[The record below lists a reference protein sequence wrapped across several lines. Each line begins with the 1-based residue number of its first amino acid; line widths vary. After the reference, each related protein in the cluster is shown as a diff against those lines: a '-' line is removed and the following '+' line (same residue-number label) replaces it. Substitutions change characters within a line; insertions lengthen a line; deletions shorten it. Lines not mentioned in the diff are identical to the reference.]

1 MQKILDKNLIT
12 ALVIFVICWM
22 FSIGSSPDPK
32 DWAFPLLA
40 NYSLLLIAI
49 ILFGRFIFFRINNK
63 KEDILEFLSED
74 KASAIDVLV
83 FLIIVIVF
91 MLLMYGLG
99 FWVSSLI
106 MLICSSIYLTLEKN
120 LRNVFI
126 AIIVPIGI
134 SITAFLV
141 FTYVFYVPFP
151 AASWLPEIS

>member
-12 ALVIFVICWM
+12 ALVIFGICWM

-49 ILFGRFIFFRINNK
+49 ILFGRFIFFQINNK

-91 MLLMYGLG
+91 MLLMYVLG
-99 FWVSSLI
+99 FFAF
-106 MLICSSIYLTLEKN
+106 YYFYNN
-120 LRNVFI
+120 L
-126 AIIVPIGI
+126 
-134 SITAFLV
+134 
-141 FTYVFYVPFP
+141 
-151 AASWLPEIS
+151 